1 MHTHK
6 GTLPLCVSLCSKDG
20 RVDMVVG
27 VSSTNKGQDQNCSLV
42 SFAVLSLL
50 QFKYLVHFIGNLDNQ
65 QASFDEIV

>member
-1 MHTHK
+1 
-6 GTLPLCVSLCSKDG
+6 
-20 RVDMVVG
+20 MVVG